1 MLVKRIGEYFIHFHF
16 DPAGR
21 KKCPLNHLN
30 CEEKASVG
38 DCHKYFKGMVVLLVN
53 IYFMLLI
60 ELPSHSHLEV
70 ALWESPVK
78 IRINT
83 LFAPR
88 TI

>member
-1 MLVKRIGEYFIHFHF
+1 MLVKRVGEYFIHFHF

-53 IYFMLLI
+53 ILHAFNC
-60 ELPSHSHLEV
+60 
-70 ALWESPVK
+70 ALGKSGK
-78 IRINT
+78 N
-83 LFAPR
+83 
-88 TI
+88 